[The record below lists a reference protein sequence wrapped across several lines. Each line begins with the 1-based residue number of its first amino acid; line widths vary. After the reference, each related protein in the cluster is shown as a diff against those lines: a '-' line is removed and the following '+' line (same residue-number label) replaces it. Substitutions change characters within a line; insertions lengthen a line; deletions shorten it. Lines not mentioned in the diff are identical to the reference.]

1 MKKLSSAVLSLLLI
15 LSLLFSACTDITV
28 AGTEGTSAPSSSV
41 TSGDTTGEAASDTAD
56 TPSTDESTE
65 AGETESDTDAPSASD
80 TAETEE
86 TEDITNEP
94 LDTDLPSDTTEK
106 QEDTEPSVD
115 TEEQTKP
122 QTPEE
127 TEGEQQEHRGPV
139 PNPSPVDPEDIA
151 EYSGDI
157 YITVNGGE
165 PAFTAADITS
175 EAYEFY
181 SELDSLGRCGYAMAC
196 VGPETLPTKD
206 RESIS
211 SVKPTGW
218 HGSTIYNR
226 SHLIAHSL
234 TGEDANVKNLITGT
248 TLMNQGG
255 MTQFESMVLD
265 YVKETGNHVI
275 YRVTPIFVGNELV
288 ARGVQMEAYS
298 VEDDGDSISYN
309 VYLYNVQPG
318 YEIDYLTGDL
328 TNEEE
333 DAGTDESGARDYV
346 LNKRS
351 KKFHYPHCSGVS
363 TMSDKNRED
372 RHCTRDELIEEGY
385 DPCGTCKP

>member
-1 MKKLSSAVLSLLLI
+1 MKKINSAVLSLLLI
-15 LSLLFSACTDITV
+15 LSLLFSSCADITV
-28 AGTEGTSAPSSSV
+28 AGTDGTSEPSSSV
-41 TSGDTTGEAASDTAD
+41 TTGSVEGDTAGEDASDTAAE
-56 TPSTDESTE
+56 PSTDEVT
-65 AGETESDTDAPSASD
+65 GTGGTDAPSASD
-80 TAETEE
+80 TADTG
-86 TEDITNEP
+86 DSTNEP
-94 LDTDLPSDTTEK
+94 LDTDPPSDTTKEP
-106 QEDTEPSVD
+106 EETEPSVG

-127 TEGEQQEHRGPV
+127 TEGEQEHRGPV

-151 EYSGDI
+151 GYSGDI
-157 YITVNGGE
+157 YVTVNGGE

-265 YVKETGNHVI
+265 YVRETGNHVI

-333 DAGTDESGARDYV
+333 DAETDESGARDYV
-346 LNKRS
+346 VNKRS

-363 TMSDKNRED
+363 TMSDANRED

-385 DPCGTCKP
+385 SPCGTCKP